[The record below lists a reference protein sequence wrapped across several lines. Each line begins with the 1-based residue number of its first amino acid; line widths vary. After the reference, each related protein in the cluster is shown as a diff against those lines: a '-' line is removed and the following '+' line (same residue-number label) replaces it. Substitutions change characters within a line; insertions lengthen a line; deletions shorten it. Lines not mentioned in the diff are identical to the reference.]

1 MPRQLNNFGC
11 PRAHL
16 SLLSSQKGY
25 AVQLRCYLSASAATE
40 RPLEPSVRANRAS
53 AEAVHSEDS
62 LRCSGRFA
70 DCVRVFA
77 SSRLGKRPAPAW
89 ENCTCSHGT
98 QKELVPVLALHR
110 LCAAGS
116 TEGVTSMI
124 EQGHV
129 DINQVCLHTHTR
141 INPIWSVLRECDLEM
156 KIRSGRRRRAQC
168 NSFCCRSR

>member
-1 MPRQLNNFGC
+1 MQCSYAVTYQRPRQ
-11 PRAHL
+11 R
-16 SLLSSQKGY
+16 S
-25 AVQLRCYLSASAATE
+25 V
-40 RPLEPSVRANRAS
+40 PSNRAS
-53 AEAVHSEDS
+53 APTERPQK
-62 LRCSGRFA
+62 RCILKTLYSALAAGFA

-77 SSRLGKRPAPAW
+77 SSRLSKRPAPAW